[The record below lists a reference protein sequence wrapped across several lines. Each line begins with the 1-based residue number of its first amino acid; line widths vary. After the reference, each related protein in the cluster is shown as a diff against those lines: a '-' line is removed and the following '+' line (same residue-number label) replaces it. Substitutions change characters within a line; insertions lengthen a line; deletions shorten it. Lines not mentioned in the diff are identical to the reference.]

1 MSVEIIPVKGIGKF
15 LAFCRLPRQIYK
27 GMDGFAPP
35 LDAERWTNFAPK
47 LNPHFNLVESQAFL
61 AKKNGKYVGRI
72 AASIYKDL
80 VPVEASPAQFGAFDS
95 IDDAEV
101 VSALTKTAE
110 AWLRERSATE
120 VCGPFSPSINAE
132 TGMLVEG
139 FTSMPMIFMPWQ
151 PPYLSKQ
158 LESFGYTKARDVM
171 TYRYIVKP
179 SDLES
184 RGSILARP
192 EWKDRL
198 KIRTLD
204 LKNMKSEAPIIVDIF
219 NDGWSGNWG
228 FVPFTLEH
236 FMSIADGLKYV
247 MSSDG
252 GFMVEL
258 DGQPQAFGVV
268 LPNLHE
274 ILSDFDGRLFPF
286 GIPKVISRLRSH
298 DFKSGILIL
307 FGIRKALQRKAVGGV
322 VMLAFIEEMRRRGR
336 NHAVEH
342 IEFGWVLEDNTGMR
356 RPIEL
361 SGAVIDKVHRLYE
374 KRLDA

>member
-1 MSVEIIPVKGIGKF
+1 M
-15 LAFCRLPRQIYK
+15 
-27 GMDGFAPP
+27 
-35 LDAERWTNFAPK
+35 
-47 LNPHFNLVESQAFL
+47 
-61 AKKNGKYVGRI
+61 
-72 AASIYKDL
+72 
-80 VPVEASPAQFGAFDS
+80 PVEASPAQFGAFDS
-95 IDDAEV
+95 IDDSEV
-101 VSALTKTAE
+101 VAALTKTAE
-110 AWLRERSATE
+110 GWLRERAATR
-120 VCGPFSPSINAE
+120 VTGPFSPSINAE

-139 FTSMPMIFMPWQ
+139 FTALPMIFMPWQ

-158 LESFGYTKARDVM
+158 LEAFGYTKARDVI

-184 RGSILARP
+184 RGSIMARP

-204 LKNMKSEAPIIVDIF
+204 LKNMKGEAPIIVDIF

-247 MSSDG
+247 MPPDG

-258 DGQPQAFGVV
+258 DGRPEAFGVV

-286 GIPKVISRLRSH
+286 GIPKLISRVRSH
-298 DFKSGILIL
+298 NFKSGILIL
-307 FGIRKALQRKAVGGV
+307 FGIRKGLQRKAIGGV
-322 VMLAFIEEMRRRGR
+322 VMLAFIEELRRRGR
-336 NHAVEH
+336 NHSVEH
-342 IEFGWVLEDNTGMR
+342 IEFGWVLEDNVGMR

-361 SGAVIDKVHRLYE
+361 SGAEIDKVHRLYE
-374 KRLDA
+374 KKLDG